1 MRPRAL
7 SFFRGIITAAVDV
20 LFPSHCVSCG
30 AAVFYSAHLLCAHC
44 RGSIEPVRDCCP
56 RCSGILT
63 GDGCT
68 LCGNRRFYPSRH
80 ITAAEYEGPLEKAL
94 HALKFSGRR
103 RLHRPL
109 VGMLHAALGETAA
122 GVEMVTSVPMNRDK
136 KWERGFNQSELM
148 ARRLA
153 QRLGMPYIALL
164 AENPR
169 SATQRKLHSR
179 DRYLNVLGR
188 YRAINSTAAF
198 GKRVLLVDDVL
209 TTGATINECAR
220 MLFSGGA
227 SDVIALTVAR
237 AGIKKLENL

>member
-1 MRPRAL
+1 MRRRAL
-7 SFFRGIITAAVDV
+7 SLLGEIFPAAVDV
-20 LFPSHCVSCG
+20 LFPSHCVACG
-30 AAVFYSAHLLCAHC
+30 AVVPYSAHLLCACC
-44 RGSIEPVRDCCP
+44 RGRIEPVRDRCP
-56 RCSGILT
+56 RCSGILA

-80 ITAAEYEGPLEKAL
+80 IAVAEYEGSLEKAL
-94 HALKFSGRR
+94 HALKFMGRR

-109 VGMLHAALGETAA
+109 AGLLHAALAETAS
-122 GVEMVTSVPMNRDK
+122 GVEIVTAVPMNRDK
-136 KWERGFNQSELM
+136 KWKRGFNQSELM
-148 ARRLA
+148 ARLLA
-153 QRLGMPYIALL
+153 RRLGRPYIALL

-188 YRAINSTAAF
+188 YSVINPAATS

-220 MLFSGGA
+220 MLISCGA
-227 SDVIALTVAR
+227 ADVISVTVAR
-237 AGIKKLENL
+237 AGIKKLENI

>member
-153 QRLGMPYIALL
+153 REEGLL
-164 AENPR
+164 VGI
-169 SATQRKLHSR
+169 SAGAAMHAAVEVARRPEMQDKLIVVILC
-179 DRYLNVLGR
+179 DTGERYL
-188 YRAINSTAAF
+188 
-198 GKRVLLVDDVL
+198 
-209 TTGATINECAR
+209 TTW
-220 MLFSGGA
+220 LFQQ
-227 SDVIALTVAR
+227 
-237 AGIKKLENL
+237 

>member
-1 MRPRAL
+1 
-7 SFFRGIITAAVDV
+7 
-20 LFPSHCVSCG
+20 
-30 AAVFYSAHLLCAHC
+30 
-44 RGSIEPVRDCCP
+44 
-56 RCSGILT
+56 
-63 GDGCT
+63 
-68 LCGNRRFYPSRH
+68 
-80 ITAAEYEGPLEKAL
+80 
-94 HALKFSGRR
+94 
-103 RLHRPL
+103 
-109 VGMLHAALGETAA
+109 MLHAALGETAA